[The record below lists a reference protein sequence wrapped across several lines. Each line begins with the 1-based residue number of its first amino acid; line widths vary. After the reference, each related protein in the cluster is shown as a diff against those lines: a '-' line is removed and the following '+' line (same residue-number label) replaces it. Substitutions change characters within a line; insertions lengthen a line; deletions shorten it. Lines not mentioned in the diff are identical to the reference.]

1 VAALLGQ
8 ANDPHPERDE
18 GAKPSEWLPAEWVE
32 SVLEGQ
38 SASAE
43 VIEIQPGVRW
53 TPRETSLAPEVAGDT
68 APVRSFQVPR
78 LRLPR
83 GPGSAWTHR
92 RHLQAAAAAVLV
104 LATPVLIGALN
115 PGLTGSARPAAQ
127 SPFRPSAIAG
137 APAVH
142 APGGPRLPAAGPKPL
157 ALGGH
162 STGSAAVVH
171 AAPTAGVATPASVIS
186 RTSSGQSISGSPHSS
201 STPPASTPQPPGSG
215 TGNPGP
221 TSGSTGGGGGGS
233 SSSSSGSGSPTTSGG
248 GGGGGGSPQGTP
260 TQGSPPPSN
269 PVSQLQSVVSNAP
282 QTVQGVAKTL
292 P

>member
-18 GAKPSEWLPAEWVE
+18 GAKPSEWLPADWVE

-53 TPRETSLAPEVAGDT
+53 APRETSPAPELAGAT
-68 APVRSFQVPR
+68 APGRSFQLLR

-83 GPGSAWTHR
+83 GPGSAWVHR
-92 RHLQAAAAAVLV
+92 RHLQAAAAAALV

-127 SPFRPSAIAG
+127 SPFHPSAIAG
-137 APAVH
+137 APAVR

-171 AAPTAGVATPASVIS
+171 AAPAAAAAAPASVSS
-186 RTSSGQSISGSPHSS
+186 RTSSGQSTSSSPHSS

-215 TGNPGP
+215 TGNPGS
-221 TSGSTGGGGGGS
+221 TSGSGGNGGGGGGN
-233 SSSSSGSGSPTTSGG
+233 GGGGGGNGGGGGGGSPTTSGG
-248 GGGGGGSPQGTP
+248 GGGPTP
-260 TQGSPPPSN
+260 SNPTPSN
-269 PVSQLQSVVSNAP
+269 PVSQVLGVASNAP
-282 QTVQGVAKTL
+282 QAVQGVVKTL

>member
-1 VAALLGQ
+1 MAALLGQ

-18 GAKPSEWLPAEWVE
+18 GAKPSEWLPADWVE

-53 TPRETSLAPEVAGDT
+53 TPQETSLAPEVPGDT

-78 LRLPR
+78 LRLWR

-92 RHLQAAAAAVLV
+92 RHLEAAAAAALV

-127 SPFRPSAIAG
+127 SPFYPSAIAG

-171 AAPTAGVATPASVIS
+171 AAPAAG
-186 RTSSGQSISGSPHSS
+186 
-201 STPPASTPQPPGSG
+201 
-215 TGNPGP
+215 
-221 TSGSTGGGGGGS
+221 
-233 SSSSSGSGSPTTSGG
+233 
-248 GGGGGGSPQGTP
+248 
-260 TQGSPPPSN
+260 
-269 PVSQLQSVVSNAP
+269 
-282 QTVQGVAKTL
+282 
-292 P
+292 